1 MNRSEILFLYDIT
14 NNNPNGDP
22 MDENKPRIDEETGI
36 NMVTDVRLKRT
47 IRDYLYESKGK
58 DIFIREIRDEDDNLQ
73 DAKLRAEDYLYD
85 ELGKNIDKNRK
96 DITIAKMKEIIG
108 RNVLEDCIDVR
119 LFGATI
125 PLEKKEGNKTLGG
138 SLTFTGPVQFKM
150 GKSMHAVNM
159 LHIKGTGAFASDKE
173 KSQATFREEY
183 ILAYSLICFYGII
196 NENAAVHTRLRE
208 EDADLLLEAM
218 WKGTKGLISRS
229 KVGQVPRLL
238 LRVVYGEKDYHIG
251 ELDKYIK
258 LKKVDERIRDE
269 ELRDISEVKI
279 DITELVNKLAE
290 NREKIERVEYAVDS
304 RVTLVS
310 SGSVCKFDQSMG
322 GISFKTL
329 PFNN

>member
-1 MNRSEILFLYDIT
+1 MR
-14 NNNPNGDP
+14 
-22 MDENKPRIDEETGI
+22 ETLEFRFAGL
-36 NMVTDVRLKRT
+36 RY
-47 IRDYLYESKGK
+47 YL
-58 DIFIREIRDEDDNLQ
+58 IPH
-73 DAKLRAEDYLYD
+73 AKLRAEDYLYD

-218 WKGTKGLISRS
+218 WKGTKGLVSRS